1 MRAWWALALALL
13 VTPALAP
20 EALANDKV
28 SFSLDW
34 KAEAEYGGFYQALA
48 TGIYARHGLDVTIV
62 EGGPQVNDMALLMAG
77 RVQFNL
83 GGGQAVQFVQE
94 KLPFV
99 AVAAIFQKSELVL
112 IAHPGMGDDSFPA
125 LKGKPIALGAG
136 ARASWWRFLAAKFG
150 YSESQVRPYTFNLA
164 PFLADKN
171 LVQEGYLGSEPY
183 LIEEQAHFKP
193 VVLPIADAGF
203 EGYANIITTRTK
215 LVADNPDLVQRFVDA
230 SIEGWYSY
238 LNSDPAPGDA
248 LICKANPDMPQ
259 ALIDYGRGVMKSYG
273 VVDSG
278 DAKTMGIGAM
288 TDARWKGF
296 YQSMA
301 DVGVYPKGLD
311 ISPAYTLRFVD
322 HRVGMAAK
330 Q

>member
-1 MRAWWALALALL
+1 MRLWWALALALL
-13 VTPALAP
+13 ATP
-20 EALANDKV
+20 ALANDKV

-112 IAHPGMGDDSFPA
+112 IAHPGMGDDSFEA

-150 YSESQVRPYTFNLA
+150 YSESQVRPYTINLA
-164 PFLADKN
+164 PFLADKT

-203 EGYANIITTRTK
+203 EGTRISSPPARSWSPIIRTWCSG
-215 LVADNPDLVQRFVDA
+215 L
-230 SIEGWYSY
+230 S
-238 LNSDPAPGDA
+238 
-248 LICKANPDMPQ
+248 MPRS
-259 ALIDYGRGVMKSYG
+259 RG
-273 VVDSG
+273 
-278 DAKTMGIGAM
+278 GIR
-288 TDARWKGF
+288 T
-296 YQSMA
+296 
-301 DVGVYPKGLD
+301 
-311 ISPAYTLRFVD
+311 
-322 HRVGMAAK
+322 
-330 Q
+330 